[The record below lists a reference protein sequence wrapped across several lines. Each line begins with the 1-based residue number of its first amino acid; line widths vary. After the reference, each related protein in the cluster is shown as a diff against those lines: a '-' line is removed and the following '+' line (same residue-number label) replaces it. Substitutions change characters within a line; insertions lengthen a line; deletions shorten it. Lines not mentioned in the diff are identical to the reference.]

1 MSGADR
7 GTTPEVSGDF
17 CHWEVRLN
25 DLYLEPDQRALR
37 GCDGRFGELGLRKCG
52 DGGSSGLLMQASRV
66 GRIVETVAA
75 GALVALAAFVALGGV
90 PSLEHWKAA
99 AFFSTFGIVAT
110 ALEYRTSRATQGT
123 IGFLPFLSVG
133 LIAPN
138 VAALIAVL
146 FSVVVG
152 ELFLRRP
159 AIKLAFNA
167 AQHTFAVACA
177 IAVFRALGGQS
188 ALEETPG
195 FLPLVVLVATYF
207 VLNKLAVSTVVTAAQ
222 GGSTRA
228 LWLKSI
234 RGSFIYDVLAFPL
247 ILFFAIAYS
256 RLGPGW
262 SAILALPMLGIRQLY
277 RTVFELQKINEELL
291 QLMVASIEAR
301 DPYTSGH
308 SQRVARYARV
318 IAGAAGLTD
327 KAAERTETAAL
338 LHDVGKIHEEF
349 AIILRKPGALTRD
362 EFEVM
367 KTHPARSAEL
377 VGRVTQFNDL
387 VPAIL
392 AHHEAWN
399 GAGYPLGRAGEE
411 IPLGARII
419 ALADTID
426 AMTTTRPY
434 RAALSTD
441 EVRIEIER
449 QSGHQFD
456 PVICAR
462 LLSPSTWRNL
472 SREIDAAGIAYPE
485 TAHAP
490 AVASA
495 GRTGEYLVGASR

>member
-1 MSGADR
+1 MGQR
-7 GTTPEVSGDF
+7 PEISGDF
-17 CHWEVRLN
+17 RHREVRLN

-37 GCDGRFGELGLRKCG
+37 GCDGRFGELGLGQFG
-52 DGGSSGLLMQASRV
+52 DGGSSGAVMQDSRV
-66 GRIVETVAA
+66 SRIVEMVTA
-75 GALVALAAFVALGGV
+75 GALIALAAFVALGGV
-90 PSLEHWKAA
+90 PSPEHWRAA

-138 VAALIAVL
+138 VAALVAVL

-159 AIKLAFNA
+159 AIKLLFNA

-177 IAVFRALGGQS
+177 IAAFRVLGGNS
-188 ALEETPG
+188 ALDSTPG
-195 FLPLVVLVATYF
+195 FLPLVVLVAAYF
-207 VLNKLAVSTVVTAAQ
+207 TLNKLAVSTVVAAAQ
-222 GGSTRA
+222 GGSTRT

-247 ILFFAIAYS
+247 IIFFAVAYS

-318 IAGAAGLTD
+318 VAGAAGLNG

-349 AIILRKPGALTRD
+349 AVILRKPGALTD
-362 EFEVM
+362 EEFEIM

-377 VGRVTQFNDL
+377 VGKVTQFNDL

-399 GAGYPLGRAGEE
+399 GRGYPLGRAGAE
-411 IPLGARII
+411 IPIGARII

-434 RAALSTD
+434 RAALSTV
-441 EVRIEIER
+441 EVRDEITK

-456 PVICAR
+456 PAICEK
-462 LLSPSTWRNL
+462 LLSPSVWQEL
-472 SREIDAAGIAYPE
+472 AREVEAAGIAHPE
-485 TAHAP
+485 TTISVGVP
-490 AVASA
+490 VV
-495 GRTGEYLVGASR
+495 GRTVEYLVGVHG